1 MTKRSQWC
9 EFDKET
15 RKEIKKR
22 DKDRCIICGSTGAL
36 QIAHIWVSR
45 AHGGKGCKE
54 NGVILCTKCHQELDN
69 YIGSRYTH
77 DLIEKYCKD
86 YLIKKENL
94 NINKSFL
101 DSLVYHK
108 SL

>member
-1 MTKRSQWC
+1 MKRKDWC
-9 EFDKET
+9 EFSPKE
-15 RKEIKKR
+15 RELIKER
-22 DKDRCIICGSTGAL
+22 DSCCIYCGSPYNL

-77 DLIEKYCKD
+77 DLIDKYCKD
-86 YLIKKENL
+86 YLINKEKL
-94 NINKSFL
+94 KINKNFL

-108 SL
+108 